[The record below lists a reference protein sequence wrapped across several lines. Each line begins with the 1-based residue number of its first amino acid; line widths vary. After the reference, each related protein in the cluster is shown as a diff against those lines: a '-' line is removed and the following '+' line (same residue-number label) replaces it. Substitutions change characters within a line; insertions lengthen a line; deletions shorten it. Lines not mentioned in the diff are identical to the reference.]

1 MPHPIA
7 FSDAQITA
15 VLDAAKVLAP
25 DVRAAFLEAVVEALQ
40 GSDVGEAGS
49 RTEVYAVGEPA
60 PRGES
65 RRIEDDGH
73 AAEAIL
79 QYLGEKKLV

>member
-40 GSDVGEAGS
+40 GSDVGDGQ
-49 RTEVYAVGEPA
+49 VYRAIRAAQQRFLVP
-60 PRGES
+60 PRWGT
-65 RRIEDDGH
+65 
-73 AAEAIL
+73 L
-79 QYLGEKKLV
+79 